1 MALAPDDFRDVVF
14 AKVASYGAHYPS
26 SKQDF
31 DAGQPLEIDSL
42 NGYVV
47 ERARANGI
55 IATEN
60 EALVEEVRRMV
71 EARDAARDA
80 AGDAA
85 AVPTRA

>member
-1 MALAPDDFRDVVF
+1 MALAPANFRDVVF

-31 DAGQPLEIDSL
+31 DAGCALEIDSL

-47 ERARANGI
+47 KRARVNGL

-60 EALVEEVRRMV
+60 EALVNEVRRMV

-80 AGDAA
+80 A
-85 AVPTRA
+85 AVPTSA